1 MDDLVAAI
9 IHDVKNQLAELAL
22 RLERRG
28 DSHQETD
35 IALAASR
42 RLTGLLIAQREHS
55 GTLHVNIDS
64 ACPGDL
70 LKELAVEY
78 RAIFPNLEFTV
89 EADNAPSFWFY
100 DEALLHLAL
109 GNAIH
114 NACRHAHSTIR
125 MMAREH
131 EGQLELTIADDG
143 PGFPDEMLAGETGAA
158 PTFASRSGTGLG
170 LYLAAKIARL
180 HQNDG
185 KTGNIKLD
193 TNGGAIFLMRLP

>member
-42 RLTGLLIAQREHS
+42 RLTGLLIAQREHA
-55 GTLHVNIDS
+55 GTLRVNIDS

-70 LKELAVEY
+70 LKELAAEY
-78 RAIFPNLEFTV
+78 RVIFPNLEFIV
-89 EADNAPSFWFY
+89 DADDAPSFWFY

-125 MMAREH
+125 MRAREQD
-131 EGQLELTIADDG
+131 GQLEFTIADDG
-143 PGFPDEMLAGETGAA
+143 PGFPDEMLVGETGAA
-158 PTFASRSGTGLG
+158 PTFASRGGTGLG

-185 KTGNIKLD
+185 KTGSVELKAS
-193 TNGGAIFLMRLP
+193 GGAVFLMRLP

>member
-55 GTLHVNIDS
+55 GTLQVNIDS
-64 ACPGDL
+64 ASPGDL

-78 RAIFPNLEFTV
+78 RAIFPNLKFTV
-89 EADNAPSFWFY
+89 DADDAPSFWFY

-114 NACRHAHSTIR
+114 NACRHARSTIR
-125 MMAREH
+125 MRASERD
-131 EGQLELTIADDG
+131 GQLEFTIADDG
-143 PGFPDEMLAGETGAA
+143 PGFPDEMLIGETGAA
-158 PTFASRSGTGLG
+158 PTFASRGGTGLG

-180 HQNDG
+180 HENEG
-185 KTGNIKLD
+185 KTGGVELGASD
-193 TNGGAIFLMRLP
+193 GAIFLMRLP